1 MQLKKTIDKYPRK
14 KVLESLSNL
23 VINEAD
29 LQSSLNEIV
38 LQNLRTVTF
47 GLGGLYTGL
56 SMSHFLLLPKAIAFP
71 LGLVAAISAAILVA
85 IGVIIRMWE
94 MPLRWVNP
102 IGVGIAGLVLINSFL
117 HLYLT
122 SEPEQTTNLMLF
134 AVGAGFFFL
143 SHFWFILILLVTC
156 FGWVLLVWELGPSS
170 YWIHFAFGLLIAIV
184 LSILIHIVRV
194 QTIVRLEK
202 LKRQDKMVKKELE
215 DALDR
220 TQVDEDNFRS
230 LVENIPDYILNVDQS
245 GKILFINYP
254 FLGFSEEEILGKTVY
269 DFMTSESQITVQQ
282 SLKKVFGNGEKDSF
296 ENIGVST
303 DNSIYWFRTRVGP
316 IKSGSEVISAILVGT
331 DITERK
337 RMEEA
342 LETSEAKLRA
352 IFDTAVNG
360 IITIDE
366 AGLIESYN
374 TSAARI
380 FGYDPEE
387 VIGKNLNLLMPEPY
401 HSQHDGYIHNYIN
414 TGIARVIGIGQETKG
429 QRKDG
434 TIFPM
439 ELAVSEVILNERRWF
454 TGVIR
459 DITERVEAEEI
470 RTHLENEL
478 RQAYEKIQRELD
490 LAAEIQTSLLP
501 RNNPSYD
508 GFDCATSFIPARYVS
523 GDIYDFISFDDDN
536 CFITLADIAGK
547 GIPAA
552 LLTFTTH
559 SLLRTEI
566 RLNKSPKDILSNINS
581 SMYDDLTQSEMFITM
596 FTGKLNTRL
605 GRLTFANA
613 GHTEILWWQYGN
625 NKCVSLPASGL
636 PIGIIADAPITEET
650 IALRPGDMLVFYSDG
665 ITEAE
670 NPQGELFGIER
681 LKKILTDQPYRPAS
695 DMSQLITE
703 AIEDFQVVS
712 TFSDDITLIVLK
724 VLPRIISFA
733 YPATLDHLNEMS
745 LLVQQTAHPYGSEF
759 AYQMELAASEIL
771 TNVIKHA
778 YNQLTGE
785 IRGQI
790 TLMLDKLQLDIYD
803 DGNPFDLTSSVP
815 KTTSGEL
822 KESGFGLSIARQLT
836 DELTYSPS
844 TPDGNHWHLVKSS
857 NVS

>member
-1 MQLKKTIDKYPRK
+1 MANTSEDSVKKEVADRSS
-14 KVLESLSNL
+14 SLR
-23 VINEAD
+23 INQAD
-29 LQSSLNEIV
+29 LESSLNEIV
-38 LQNLRTVTF
+38 LQNLRTVTI
-47 GLGGLYTGL
+47 GLGGLYTFL
-56 SMSHFLLLPKAIAFP
+56 SLSHFLLLPKAIALP

-85 IGVIIRMWE
+85 IGVIIRKWE
-94 MPLRWVNP
+94 MPLSWVNP
-102 IGVGIAGLVLINSFL
+102 LGAGIAGLVLINSFL

-134 AVGAGFFFL
+134 VVGAGFFFL
-143 SHFWFILILLVTC
+143 SHFWFILVLLVTC
-156 FGWVLLVWELGPSS
+156 FGWALLVWELGPSPD
-170 YWIHFAFGLLIAIV
+170 WIHFAFGLLIAIV

-194 QTIVRLEK
+194 KTIVRLEK
-202 LKRQDKMVKKELE
+202 LKLQDKMVKKELE
-215 DALDR
+215 DAQGR
-220 TQVDEDNFRS
+220 TLEREYYFRS
-230 LVENIPDYILNVDQS
+230 LVENIPDYILTVDQS

-254 FLGFSEEEILGKTVY
+254 FLGFSEEEILGKSVY
-269 DFMTSESQITVQQ
+269 DFMTSESQNTVKK
-282 SLKKVFGNGEKDSF
+282 SLKKVFENGEKDSF

-303 DNSIYWFRTRVGP
+303 DNSIYWYRTRVGL
-316 IKSGSEVISAILVGT
+316 IKSGGKVISAILVGT

-342 LETSEAKLRA
+342 IETSEAKLRA
-352 IFDTAVNG
+352 VFNTAVDG

-366 AGLIESYN
+366 AGIIESYN

-401 HSQHDGYIHNYIN
+401 HSQHDGYIHNYLN
-414 TGIARVIGIGQETKG
+414 TGIAKIIGIGREAKG

-470 RTHLENEL
+470 RIHLENEL
-478 RQAYEKIQRELD
+478 RQAYDKIQQELD

-501 RNNPSYD
+501 RKNPSYN
-508 GFDCATSFIPARYVS
+508 GFDFAASFIPARYVS
-523 GDIYDFISFDDDN
+523 GDVYDFISLDN
-536 CFITLADIAGK
+536 DQCIITMADIAGK

-552 LLTFTTH
+552 LLTFTTQ
-559 SLLRTEI
+559 SLMRTEI

-581 SMYDDLTQSEMFITM
+581 LMYEDLTQSEMFITM

-625 NKCVSLPASGL
+625 DKCVNLPASGL

-650 IALRPGDMLVFYSDG
+650 IALRPGDMLVVYSDG

-681 LKKILTDQPYRPAS
+681 LKKILTDQPYRSAS
-695 DMSQLITE
+695 DMSQLIIE
-703 AIEDFQVVS
+703 VVEDFQAGL
-712 TFSDDITLIVLK
+712 TLSDDITLIVLK

-745 LLVQQTAHPYGSEF
+745 LLIQQTAYPYGSEF
-759 AYQMELAASEIL
+759 AYQMELATSEII

-778 YNQLTGE
+778 YDQLTGE

-803 DGNPFDLTSSVP
+803 DGNPFDFTSSIP
-815 KTTSGEL
+815 KTTLGEL
-822 KESGFGLSIARQLT
+822 KESGFGLSIVRQLT

-844 TPDGNHWHLVKSS
+844 TPDGNHWRLVKSS
-857 NVS
+857 DVS